1 MLYFTIITSS
11 NLFTYMKKSKPMVN
25 LNEERQ
31 KDITAMQNPQNV
43 RSEFKELSLEDC
55 QQQCFQDRLPFDAC
69 FLNITSDLNVSASI
83 RTLHLLGVDKIFI
96 LGKKKL
102 DRRALVGAEFYTDIE
117 YMGGLN
123 LDTLEVESHVFLD
136 MISRNQDYFP
146 IFVEM
151 GGQNLKDIDWQK
163 SLKKFDNES
172 YRPLLIFG
180 NEQRGIGDNIFA
192 LTKQLERFI
201 VVSIPMKGVL
211 RSLNVSA
218 SVAIVTWDLVSQMYD
233 MPL

>member
-1 MLYFTIITSS
+1 
-11 NLFTYMKKSKPMVN
+11 MKNPMVN

-31 KDITAMQNPQNV
+31 KDIAAMQNPENV
-43 RSEFKELSLEDC
+43 RSEFKGLTLEQC
-55 QQQCFQDRLPFDAC
+55 QEKCANDRLPFDAC

-83 RTLHLLGVDKIFI
+83 RTLHLMGVEKIFI

-123 LDTLEVESHVFLD
+123 LDTLEIENEVFLD
-136 MISRNQDYFP
+136 MLARHDYYP

-151 GGQNLKDIDWQK
+151 GGENLKDVNWKERIK
-163 SLKKFDNES
+163 EK
-172 YRPLLIFG
+172 RPLLIFG
-180 NEQRGIGDNIFA
+180 NEHRGIGDNI
-192 LTKQLERFI
+192 LNLKPKDSV

-218 SVAIVTWDLVSQMYD
+218 SVAMVAWDMVSEMYS
-233 MPL
+233 